1 MHPESNVSTEN
12 SGREPR
18 LPYAP
23 PPGHV
28 RYRLEAQWDGAG
40 FVGWQSQPGQRS
52 VQDTLQGALEA
63 LAPNVPT
70 VALRPVA
77 AGRTDT
83 GVHAEHMTLHWDIS
97 DGLKLPPDR
106 LIRALNGQL
115 PPDVSVL
122 SLEVAAPDFHARY
135 SCVGRSYV
143 YRVLNTGQRRPLW
156 QGRALHVAQPLN
168 LEAMQKATGRLVGD
182 HDFAAFAT
190 REERQTRRTLYRL
203 DVQQHGELVEFQL
216 HGESFLRQMVRCL
229 VGTLLLAGRGELGP
243 DDVGDIL
250 ASKSRARAGP
260 NVSPHGL
267 YFSGASYPAAVL
279 PGPVSEKSEAGPA
292 GGTRSA

>member
-1 MHPESNVSTEN
+1 MHPESSLSAERTE
-12 SGREPR
+12 REPR

-23 PPGHV
+23 PPAHV

-40 FVGWQSQPGQRS
+40 FIGWQSQPGQRS
-52 VQDTLQGALEA
+52 VQDTLQGALEGLA
-63 LAPNVPT
+63 LNVPA

-83 GVHAEHMTLHWDIS
+83 GVHAENMTLHWDIS
-97 DGLKLPPDR
+97 EGLKLPPER
-106 LIRALNGQL
+106 VLRALNGQL
-115 PPDVSVL
+115 PPDLSVL

-135 SCVGRSYV
+135 SCTARSYV
-143 YRVLNTGQRRPLW
+143 YRVLNTPQRLPLW

-168 LEAMQKATGRLVGD
+168 LEAMHQAAQRLVGD

-203 DVQQHGELVEFQL
+203 DVQRRGELVEFHL

-229 VGTLLLAGRGELGP
+229 VGTLLLVGRRELTP
-243 DDVGDIL
+243 HDVSDIL
-250 ASKSRARAGP
+250 ASKSRAQAGP

-267 YFSGASYPAAVL
+267 YFSGASYAV
-279 PGPVSEKSEAGPA
+279 PVFPPPVSEEV
-292 GGTRSA
+292 

>member
-1 MHPESNVSTEN
+1 MQPESTVSTEN

-52 VQDTLQGALEA
+52 VQDTLQGALEG
-63 LAPNVPT
+63 LAPNVT
-70 VALRPVA
+70 AVALRPVA

-83 GVHAEHMTLHWDIS
+83 GVHAENMTLHWDVS
-97 DGLKLPPDR
+97 DDFKLAPER

-115 PPDVSVL
+115 PADLSVL
-122 SLEVAAPDFHARY
+122 SLEKAAPDFHARY
-135 SCVGRSYV
+135 SCMGRSYV
-143 YRVLNTGQRRPLW
+143 YRVLNTPQRRALW
-156 QGRALHVAQPLN
+156 QGRALHVPQPLN
-168 LEAMQKATGRLVGD
+168 LEAMQQAAGRLVGD

-203 DVQQHGELVEFQL
+203 DVQQRGELVEFHL
-216 HGESFLRQMVRCL
+216 TGESFLRQMVRCL
-229 VGTLLLAGRGELGP
+229 VGTLLLAGRGELTSE
-243 DDVGDIL
+243 DVSAIL
-250 ASKSRARAGP
+250 ASKSRAGAGP

-267 YFSGASYPAAVL
+267 YFSGASYPAAVSQE
-279 PGPVSEKSEAGPA
+279 V
-292 GGTRSA
+292 